1 MRIFALL
8 PYLIFVTACASGPSQ
23 SDIKP
28 NPNFLFSDHMT
39 GTLLE
44 SSNKSGKGQPISFV
58 NMNTNAPSVV
68 FGKSGVS
75 SPMKKIFESD
85 EIVVIQL
92 VASGSGSVDTFL
104 IEKKTG
110 RFARSALGSIMN
122 SLYASKGY
130 GILQ

>member
-8 PYLIFVTACASGPSQ
+8 PLLIVATSCSGGPSQ

-28 NPNFLFSDHMT
+28 NPNFLFSNHMT
-39 GTLLE
+39 GTLLD
-44 SSNKSGKGQPISFV
+44 SSEKSEKGPSVSFV

-68 FGKSGVS
+68 FGKSGGS
-75 SPMKKIFESD
+75 SPMKKIFESE

-110 RFARSALGSIMN
+110 RFARSTLGSIMN

-130 GILQ
+130 GVLQ